1 MHVYVLLMKSR
12 GSLQIFLLISDL
24 LLVFRFK
31 KSYLISLRTLAVETL
46 HKLLSDT
53 FDSFTANRQLVC
65 PIKQY

>member
-46 HKLLSDT
+46 HKFSCLTLLIHSRPT
-53 FDSFTANRQLVC
+53 DSWCVL
-65 PIKQY
+65 

>member
-12 GSLQIFLLISDL
+12 ESLQIFLLISDL

-46 HKLLSDT
+46 HKFSC
-53 FDSFTANRQLVC
+53 V
-65 PIKQY
+65 

>member
-1 MHVYVLLMKSR
+1 MHVYVLLIKSR

-46 HKLLSDT
+46 HKFSC
-53 FDSFTANRQLVC
+53 V
-65 PIKQY
+65 